1 MKRSTFITWDQ
12 LRVGAFLLVAAAILA
27 FAILKLGQS
36 ARLFSSRYT
45 LVAFVPNA
53 SGLRV
58 GGQVTVAGQLAGTIK
73 AIDFLP
79 VDDDTTRNLRLTV
92 EVDEA
97 LREQVRADSKVMLRN
112 QGLLGDKFFD
122 ITPGTPQFRVLHD
135 GDTLQLGTSIDYEQ
149 MVQQASSA
157 LNDVVGLTQDLRSVT
172 GMLLQG
178 KGTVG
183 QLLTNRQLYDQLNT
197 TLSRTSSLL
206 TRLQNP
212 DGSIG
217 KLLEDPSL
225 YNNLSRMISQVDTL
239 ISEVHN
245 GGGTFS
251 RLLHDDSLYTNLVR
265 ITTSAD
271 SLVSIMAKGD
281 GTAAKLFTD
290 RELYDA
296 LVQSLKHLNEVLV
309 DIQKNPRRY
318 TKGAIKIF

>member
-12 LRVGAFLLVAAAILA
+12 LRVGALILVALGILA

-58 GGQVTVAGQLAGTIK
+58 GGQVTVAGQLAGAIK
-73 AIDFLP
+73 SIDFLP
-79 VDDDTTRNLRLTV
+79 VDHDTTRNLRLTV
-92 EVDEA
+92 EVDET
-97 LREQVRADSKVMLRN
+97 LQEQVRADSKVMLRN

-122 ITPGTPQFRVLHD
+122 ITPGTPTARVLRD
-135 GDTLQLGTSIDYEQ
+135 GDTLQLGTALDYEQ

-157 LNDVVGLTQDLRSVT
+157 LTDVVGLTHDLRAVT
-172 GMLLQG
+172 GLLIQG
-178 KGTVG
+178 KGTFG

-197 TLSRTSSLL
+197 TLSRTSTLL

-217 KLLEDPSL
+217 KLLEDPAL

-239 ISEVHN
+239 IGEIH
-245 GGGTFS
+245 GGDGTFS
-251 RLLHDDSLYTNLVR
+251 KLLHDDSLYTNLVR

-271 SLVSIMAKGD
+271 SIVSTMANGK

-290 RELYDA
+290 DELYNE
-296 LVQSLKHLNEVLV
+296 LVQSIKHLNEVLR

-318 TKGAIKIF
+318 TKGAVKIF